1 MTPNEYSF
9 DFSLAGNVSGGLQ
22 QRAALGEMPAFAE
35 YYVDDAKVLLKGGQP
50 QMVDSIKGMTR
61 GQQLTYFSN
70 SDKLLV
76 EGAQNQPVE
85 SRILKR

>member
-1 MTPNEYSF
+1 
-9 DFSLAGNVSGGLQ
+9 
-22 QRAALGEMPAFAE
+22 
-35 YYVDDAKVLLKGGQP
+35 
-50 QMVDSIKGMTR
+50 MVDSIKGMTR

-70 SDKLLV
+70 SDKLIV